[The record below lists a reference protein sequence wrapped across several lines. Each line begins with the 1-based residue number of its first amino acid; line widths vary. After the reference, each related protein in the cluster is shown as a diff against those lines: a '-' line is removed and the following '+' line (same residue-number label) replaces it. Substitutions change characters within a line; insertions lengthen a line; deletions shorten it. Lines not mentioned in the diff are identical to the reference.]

1 MEYCMNKRQTPIDS
15 DGISLNW
22 AISYLI
28 CILTNIKKKNATEE
42 NWTLD
47 TISAHAPAH

>member
-1 MEYCMNKRQTPIDS
+1 MEYCTNKRQTPMES
-15 DGISLNW
+15 DGVSLYW

-28 CILTNIKKKNATEE
+28 CIITNIKKKSDMQE

-47 TISAHAPAH
+47 IIPTHAPVH